1 MREIGKNSARGFS
14 KVIKIPHKNKKKIN
28 FVKGLKRKCSLR
40 DEKKGFKLCR
50 TELTSKENCK
60 LEKRKYL

>member
-40 DEKKGFKLCR
+40 DEKKRF
-50 TELTSKENCK
+50 
-60 LEKRKYL
+60 